1 MEKRKPLIKIGV
13 DVIPVKK
20 TEVDNYWSLLQLMIM
35 KGLEHNGNLL
45 TEAQLR
51 QEIKEG
57 YHQLFIIFGSEDGEE
72 NELYGVFITRI
83 TDHPNGRQCEV
94 TLLSGKKRELWEDQV
109 TLVLQ
114 ELALS
119 NHCNR
124 IAVLARPGWKKL
136 GEKWGFKIKNYEFI
150 KELNHG

>member
-1 MEKRKPLIKIGV
+1 M
-13 DVIPVKK
+13 
-20 TEVDNYWSLLQLMIM
+20 
-35 KGLEHNGNLL
+35 
-45 TEAQLR
+45 
-51 QEIKEG
+51 
-57 YHQLFIIFGSEDGEE
+57 
-72 NELYGVFITRI
+72 
-83 TDHPNGRQCEV
+83 
-94 TLLSGKKRELWEDQV
+94 
-109 TLVLQ
+109 LQ